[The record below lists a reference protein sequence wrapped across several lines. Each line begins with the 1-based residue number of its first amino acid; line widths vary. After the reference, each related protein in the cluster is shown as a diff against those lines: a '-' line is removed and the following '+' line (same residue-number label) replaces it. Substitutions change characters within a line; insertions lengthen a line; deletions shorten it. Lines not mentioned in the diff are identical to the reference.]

1 MNTTCATLAAPPRTW
16 NLRPVGYGHIGI
28 DIGSHAIQIAQ
39 QILCR
44 GQTRSSAQWQ
54 LPLAPEHR
62 PDDASGLLAAL
73 QYLRS
78 QWPELQTM
86 FRGNRVALTLPMH
99 LMPLRTL
106 EIPTGTDAEMQTMIQ
121 EELGDERRE
130 RSPFTFACW
139 EAHSAVGGLATMT
152 AVAVDHEISQI
163 VNSQLLACGLECCVL
178 DCLPCVLARAAA
190 GEQQRL
196 GGEAAAAPYAILD
209 FAGRTSQLYF
219 CRDGQPHFCRTL
231 SDCGLLAIHE
241 RLQTRLQLSTFESE
255 LLLSEVGLSET
266 RTVSAATPTIGPLIA
281 PTIDHLAEEVQRT
294 LSYTSSQYADQFP
307 ERLWIFG
314 AGAEIRELAPYLAD
328 QLAIEVQVWQPASAA
343 VAMTGHPA
351 VFAAANSL
359 SAAPL
364 EASRCK

>member
-28 DIGSHAIQIAQ
+28 DISSHAIQIAQ
-39 QILCR
+39 QVLCH
-44 GQTRSSAQWQ
+44 GQTRVSAQWQ

-62 PDDASGLLAAL
+62 PDDASGLQAAFEH
-73 QYLRS
+73 LRS
-78 QWPELQTM
+78 QWPELRSM

-106 EIPTGTDAEMQTMIQ
+106 EIPTGSAAEMRTMIH
-121 EELGDERRE
+121 EELSDERRG

-139 EAHSAVGGLATMT
+139 EAHSAEGGLATMT
-152 AVAVDHEISQI
+152 AVAVDHEISQL

-178 DCLPCVLARAAA
+178 DCLPCVLSRAAA
-190 GEQQRL
+190 AEEQRL
-196 GGEAAAAPYAILD
+196 GGEAAAPYAILN
-209 FAGRTSQLYF
+209 FAGKTSQLYF
-219 CRDGQPHFCRTL
+219 CRDGQPRFCRTL

-241 RLQTRLQLSTFESE
+241 RLQKRLHLSTFETE
-255 LLLSEVGLSET
+255 LLLSEVGLTET
-266 RTVSAATPTIGPLIA
+266 RTVSTTAPTIGPLLA
-281 PTIDHLAEEVQRT
+281 PTIDHLAEELQRT
-294 LSYTSSQYADQFP
+294 LSYTSSHYADQFP
-307 ERLWIFG
+307 QRLWIFG

-328 QLAIEVQVWQPASAA
+328 QLAIPVQVWQPAWEA
-343 VAMTGHPA
+343 VATTGHPA
-351 VFAAANSL
+351 VFAAANRL